1 MTQYPTIHFTQKGE
15 AQLIAASANKNPANA
30 TNSTINVAHSSDS
43 MCETC
48 NCTSLQPQNTVLQ
61 DNYTH
66 LNISYIQLQG
76 NYTQIQ
82 NNYTDLNT
90 SYIQLQ
96 GNYTQ
101 IQNNYTDLNTS
112 YIQLQGNY
120 TQIQNNYTDLNTSYI
135 DLNTNYTDLNTSY
148 TQLQGK
154 YETITYLQDTFLKFG
169 VPVASNGT
177 MLYGAEIQKIENF
190 TLTHHLCFNNDSS
203 NVTQATGAYALNCN
217 GTTLYN
223 ISLSFSNTTNATD
236 VYDILKYTDQHY
248 DSI

>member
-82 NNYTDLNT
+82 N
-90 SYIQLQ
+90 
-96 GNYTQ
+96 
-101 IQNNYTDLNTS
+101 
-112 YIQLQGNY
+112 
-120 TQIQNNYTDLNTSYI
+120 
-135 DLNTNYTDLNTSY
+135 NYTDLNTSY